1 MEGVAIFAVFSK
13 LLFRIN
19 GLELPHFAQKSD
31 LKCGRSVAIATL
43 VGQIPT
49 SFLKYL
55 VL

>member
-1 MEGVAIFAVFSK
+1 MEGVAIIVVFRK

-19 GLELPHFAQKSD
+19 GLELPHFAQKAD
-31 LKCGRSVAIATL
+31 LKCGRSVAITTL

-49 SFLKYL
+49 SFFKYL